1 MTNDVAAAIFRELE
15 RVEESATHSASSQF
29 ALAQQYRAVDLVAG
43 IPATALA
50 ATAGV
55 TALASTTGRVAAGVI
70 ALVAAAL
77 SAIVAFLGAAH
88 RSAQAT
94 AAGNEYLA
102 IVGDAR
108 RARTID
114 MDMVDLHEARRLL
127 RELTDRAHEQNKAAQ
142 PPNVLARWLG
152 KRSIVRGDREHEVDA
167 VRTGE

>member
-1 MTNDVAAAIFRELE
+1 MANAPDVAIFREFE
-15 RVEESATHSASSQF
+15 RVEESATHSAASQF

-50 ATAGV
+50 AIAGV
-55 TALASTTGRVAAGVI
+55 TALASTTGRLAAGII
-70 ALVAAAL
+70 ALIAAAL

-102 IVGDAR
+102 IIGDAR
-108 RARTID
+108 RARMID
-114 MDMVDLHEARRLL
+114 MDMVDLDQARSLL
-127 RELTDRAHEQNKAAQ
+127 RDLTDRVHEQNKAAQ

-152 KRSIVRGDREHEVDA
+152 KRSIERGDREHQVDA
-167 VRTGE
+167 VEKSR